1 MYKEGW
7 SDGEIEG
14 WRDRGM
20 ERQRDGEIEGWR
32 DRRMERQRDGEIEGW
47 KDGEIAGTVPLLRI
61 FPPTTTTTCISTF
74 IIENSLFDSLH
85 QWETVACIYVCDE

>member
-14 WRDRGM
+14 WRDRG
-20 ERQRDGEIEGWR
+20 IEGWR
-32 DRRMERQRDGEIEGW
+32 DRGMERQRDGEIEGW